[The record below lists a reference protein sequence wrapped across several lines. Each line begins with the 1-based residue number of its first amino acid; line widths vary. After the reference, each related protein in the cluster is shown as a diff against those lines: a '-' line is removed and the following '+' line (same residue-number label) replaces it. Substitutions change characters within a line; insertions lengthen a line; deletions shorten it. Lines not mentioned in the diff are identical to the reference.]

1 METPLSGFT
10 PAPDCIRDDID
21 PLAAIV
27 FGVVWRFT
35 QLDRRQC
42 DATVETIASRAG
54 LGTTA
59 TRDRL
64 RLLTDRGWITSEV
77 QPGHPTVY
85 RDAGRWVLRIVGE
98 DTTATRGV
106 GGGQREALGGATP
119 NVGGGQ
125 RQTLAKER
133 KNSRKN
139 YVLDSVGVTSERGD
153 DTPSAGGMPP
163 NEDASAIR
171 RAARHTLATVIAED
185 VGAPAGS
192 AVRRDGTIGAQYG
205 RLIGDL
211 CEAAGGYDGAFMA
224 WDAFK
229 SSISPAEWERFGSI
243 QTIAPRFNR
252 WRANGGAR
260 VLTEIRADVERAERV
275 RAARAG

>member
-1 METPLSGFT
+1 MSMPGT
-10 PAPDCIRDDID
+10 IR
-21 PLAAIV
+21 
-27 FGVVWRFT
+27 RS
-35 QLDRRQC
+35 
-42 DATVETIASRAG
+42 ASRARWTVVNNALINDDRISFEAVG
-54 LGTTA
+54 VLVYLLSKPDDWIVMTADLCRRGGCGSHKLGRIMAELQSAGYVTLEYA
-59 TRDRL
+59 RAED
-64 RLLTDRGWITSEV
+64 GSM
-77 QPGHPTVY
+77 
-85 RDAGRWVLRIVGE
+85 AGRRYVVSE
-98 DTTATRGV
+98 DGAGHNVTDVAVSRTSGKPER
-106 GGGQREALGGATP
+106 RENP
-119 NVGGGQ
+119 NVGKPPHIVSTDVIPNPDFDLPN
-125 RQTLAKER
+125 R
-133 KNSRKN
+133 
-139 YVLDSVGVTSERGD
+139 

-211 CEAAGGYDGAFMA
+211 CEAGGGYDGAFMA

-229 SSISPAEWERFGSI
+229 GSIPPAEWERFGSI

-260 VLTEIRADVERAERV
+260 VLTAIRADVERAERV